1 MCMQL
6 EEPALHRMA
15 GYSNTL
21 NTSFKYYTLF
31 NACVSDANAEF
42 RKYVK

>member
-15 GYSNTL
+15 GYSITL
-21 NTSFKYYTLF
+21 NTSFKYYTLC
-31 NACVSDANAEF
+31 NACVCQTQMQSSESM
-42 RKYVK
+42 